1 MIEAYMYKLVELL
14 ADIVDANMA
23 FSFIGIFAAKDN
35 FAKKWRQMFVCA
47 VGWGSVCF
55 VLDQKALLSAAK
67 SMLILCGIFI
77 LVRWI
82 FQVKWEKVL
91 FWEIIYVVISAILEL
106 LLMFCVHFFG
116 DAEVAAFLEMGQD
129 RMTIIVIEKT
139 VCALMV
145 VLSYRLV
152 GEKEQVY
159 FHEKFERVVMVI
171 CAVIIAMLL
180 FFWIYNTTG
189 RYAEIVTLSFL
200 LLSAGTILF
209 LMYALFSVTEKVESQ
224 QQLELVQL
232 QNKVLQQSLTETQN
246 AYAHWQKQIHD
257 YKNTI
262 VCLSSMMEGSNHA
275 SVRAYLNQELEQINR
290 TDHIIHCGNTMLDA
304 ILSLKC
310 IEAERRNIFFSVQG
324 GIEDKL
330 QIPEIEVG
338 RVLGNLLDNAIE
350 GAGYSEVEAYVEVIL
365 ETSEDGFTI
374 EVTNSA
380 VDEKIDFNRTSKE
393 NKGIH
398 GIGLQSVRETVKKNG
413 GIFEIEQ
420 FGNRVTARVEF

>member
-1 MIEAYMYKLVELL
+1 
-14 ADIVDANMA
+14 
-23 FSFIGIFAAKDN
+23 
-35 FAKKWRQMFVCA
+35 
-47 VGWGSVCF
+47 
-55 VLDQKALLSAAK
+55 
-67 SMLILCGIFI
+67 
-77 LVRWI
+77 
-82 FQVKWEKVL
+82 
-91 FWEIIYVVISAILEL
+91 
-106 LLMFCVHFFG
+106 MFCVHFFG

-129 RMTIIVIEKT
+129 PMTIIVIEKT

-338 RVLGNLLDNAIE
+338 RVLGNLLDNAIAE
-350 GAGYSEVEAYVEVIL
+350 CERVVKAGKDAVIQFKLVYEDGKVIL
-365 ETSEDGFTI
+365 SIKNPVLAKVQIAD
-374 EVTNSA
+374 
-380 VDEKIDFNRTSKE
+380 
-393 NKGIH
+393 NKVQVNAKSGH
-398 GIGLQSVRETVKKNG
+398 GIGLKN
-413 GIFEIEQ
+413 
-420 FGNRVTARVEF
+420 VEAVAEKYDGSIAFDCNEKEFWAVVIL